1 MITIFNNEPINVR
14 MLIED
19 NIKYMD
25 ETPQRTY
32 GHLCVINELWRLAG
46 VLVQPDDVMVIPI
59 IPVNISAMKI
69 ISTHPTK

>member
-25 ETPQRTY
+25 DTPQRTY
-32 GHLCVINELWRLAG
+32 GHLRVINDL
-46 VLVQPDDVMVIPI
+46 
-59 IPVNISAMKI
+59 
-69 ISTHPTK
+69 